1 MKLAFAKLR
10 LILHLLH
17 GMGIVAVRF
26 PRMSEAA
33 KLEVNRAWSLKM
45 LRLAGMRLVVHHD
58 ERRIDHGAL
67 VVGNHVSWLDIYVV
81 NAWRPTPFVSKA
93 EVRKWPVVGWLAHRL
108 GTIFI
113 HREKR
118 RDAHRTMHEI
128 VERVTGGGLVCLFP
142 EGTTS
147 NGVSLLP
154 FHANLFQA
162 AVSAQCPVQPI
173 CLLYEGRDGRQST
186 APAYIDEVTL
196 GQSLDAVLRGGP
208 FTAHLYVGAA
218 IEPMS
223 DRRALSAK
231 AREAVGAGLAQL
243 QGLVGCA
250 VDEAASAYVDDTKAN
265 VNTNANAHA
274 HANADSGGDADTD
287 PSIDGALT
295 PRH

>member
-1 MKLAFAKLR
+1 MKLALAKLR
-10 LILHLLH
+10 LVLHLLH
-17 GMGIVAVRF
+17 GMWIVAVRF
-26 PRMSEAA
+26 PRMSDAA
-33 KLEVNRAWSLKM
+33 KLEVNRAWSIKM

-58 ERRIDHGAL
+58 EARIDHGAL

-93 EVRKWPVVGWLAHRL
+93 EVRHWPVVGWLAHQL

-128 VERVTGGGLVCLFP
+128 VERVSSGGLVCLFP

-147 NGVSLLP
+147 DGLALLP

-173 CLLYEGRDGRQST
+173 CLLYEDGEGRQST
-186 APAYIDEVTL
+186 VPAYVGDVSL
-196 GQSLDAVLRGGP
+196 AQSLDAVLKGGP
-208 FTAHLYVGAA
+208 FTAHLYVG
-218 IEPMS
+218 EPIQPMA

-243 QGLVGCA
+243 QARAACPVGQQDSPVRA
-250 VDEAASAYVDDTKAN
+250 DAADGADARAGSDQRDD
-265 VNTNANAHA
+265 
-274 HANADSGGDADTD
+274 D
-287 PSIDGALT
+287 PSIEGALT

>member
-10 LILHLLH
+10 LVLHLLH
-17 GMGIVAVRF
+17 GVWIIAVRC
-26 PRMSEAA
+26 PRMSEAE
-33 KLEVNRAWSLKM
+33 KLEINRVWSNKM

-67 VVGNHVSWLDIYVV
+67 VVGNHVSWLDIYVI

-93 EVRKWPVVGWLAHRL
+93 EVRQWPVVGWLAHRL

-128 VERVTGGGLVCLFP
+128 VERVSSGGMVCLFP

-147 NGVSLLP
+147 DGTALLP

-162 AVSAQCPVQPI
+162 AVSAQCPVQPV
-173 CLLYEGRDGRQST
+173 CLMYEDSSGRQST
-186 APAYIDEVTL
+186 TPAYIDDVSL
-196 GQSLDAVLRGGP
+196 GQSVDAVLRGGP
-208 FTAHLYVGAA
+208 FTAHLYVGEP

-223 DRRALSAK
+223 DRRALAAK
-231 AREAVGAGLAQL
+231 AREAVGVGLGEMQGQVARPLGHDTPALANSAAAG
-243 QGLVGCA
+243 G
-250 VDEAASAYVDDTKAN
+250 SDD
-265 VNTNANAHA
+265 
-274 HANADSGGDADTD
+274 DR
-287 PSIDGALT
+287 SIEGALT
-295 PRH
+295 PRQ

>member
-10 LILHLLH
+10 LVLHLLH
-17 GMGIVAVRF
+17 GVWIIAVRF
-26 PRMSEAA
+26 PRLSEAA

-67 VVGNHVSWLDIYVV
+67 VVGNHISWLDIYVV

-93 EVRKWPVVGWLAHRL
+93 EVRHWPVVGWLAHRL

-128 VERVTGGGLVCLFP
+128 VERVSSGGSVCLFP

-147 NGVSLLP
+147 DGTSLLP

-173 CLLYEGRDGRQST
+173 CLLYEDRDGRQST
-186 APAYIDEVTL
+186 TPAYIDEMSL

-208 FTAHLYVGAA
+208 FTAHLYVGEP

-231 AREAVGAGLAQL
+231 AREAVGTSEQCGSRS
-243 QGLVGCA
+243 GVPYGC
-250 VDEAASAYVDDTKAN
+250 
-265 VNTNANAHA
+265 
-274 HANADSGGDADTD
+274 SG
-287 PSIDGALT
+287 
-295 PRH
+295 R

>member
-10 LILHLLH
+10 LVLHLLH
-17 GMGIVAVRF
+17 GVWIIAVRF
-26 PRMSEAA
+26 PRLSEAA
-33 KLEVNRAWSLKM
+33 KLEVNRAWSIKM

-67 VVGNHVSWLDIYVV
+67 VVGNHISWLDIYVV

-93 EVRKWPVVGWLAHRL
+93 EVRHWPVVGWLAHRL

-128 VERVTGGGLVCLFP
+128 VERVSSGGSVCLFP

-147 NGVSLLP
+147 DGTSLLP
-154 FHANLFQA
+154 FHANLFQS
-162 AVSAQCPVQPI
+162 AVSAQCLVQPI
-173 CLLYEGRDGRQST
+173 CLLYEDRDGHQST
-186 APAYIDEVTL
+186 TPAYIDEVTL

-208 FTAHLYVGAA
+208 FTAHLYVGAP

-231 AREAVGAGLAQL
+231 AREAVGAGLAAL
-243 QGLVGCA
+243 QSGVKA
-250 VDEAASAYVDDTKAN
+250 SVASASATAVAP
-265 VNTNANAHA
+265 APAQPLPS
-274 HANADSGGDADTD
+274 DSGNELPPSPAVSGDV
-287 PSIDGALT
+287 
-295 PRH
+295 

>member
-10 LILHLLH
+10 LVLHLLH
-17 GMGIVAVRF
+17 GVWIIAVRF

-33 KLEVNRAWSLKM
+33 KLEVNRVWSIKM

-58 ERRIDHGAL
+58 ERRIDRGAL

-93 EVRKWPVVGWLAHRL
+93 EVRHWPVVGWLAHRL

-128 VERVTGGGLVCLFP
+128 VERVSSGGLVCLFP

-147 NGVSLLP
+147 DGLALLP
-154 FHANLFQA
+154 FHANLFQS
-162 AVSAQCPVQPI
+162 AVSAQCLVQPV
-173 CLLYEGRDGRQST
+173 CLLYEDRDGRQST
-186 APAYIDEVTL
+186 TPAYIDEVSL
-196 GQSLDAVLRGGP
+196 AQSLDAVLRGGP
-208 FTAHLYVGAA
+208 FTAHLYVGEP

-231 AREAVGAGLAQL
+231 AREAVGAGLAAL
-243 QGLVGCA
+243 QSGVKSA
-250 VDEAASAYVDDTKAN
+250 NASAPAP
-265 VNTNANAHA
+265 APAQSLSS
-274 HANADSGGDADTD
+274 DSGDELPPSPAVSGDV
-287 PSIDGALT
+287 
-295 PRH
+295 

>member
-10 LILHLLH
+10 LMGHLLH
-17 GMGIVAVRF
+17 GMWIVAVHF
-26 PRMSEAA
+26 PRMSPAR
-33 KLEVNRAWSLKM
+33 KLEVNRAWSIKM

-93 EVRKWPVVGWLAHRL
+93 EVRHWPIVGWLAHRL
-108 GTIFI
+108 DTIFI

-128 VERVTGGGLVCLFP
+128 VERLGSGGVVCMFP

-147 NGVSLLP
+147 DGLALLP

-173 CLLYEGRDGRQST
+173 CLLYEDGEGRQST
-186 APAYIDEVTL
+186 APAYIGDMSL
-196 GQSLDAVLRGGP
+196 AQSLEAVLRGGP
-208 FTAHLYVGAA
+208 FTAHLYVG
-218 IEPMS
+218 EPIAPMA
-223 DRRALSAK
+223 DRRALAGR
-231 AREAVGAGLAQL
+231 AREAVGVGLDEL
-243 QGLVGCA
+243 QATMRPFGFPESSDG
-250 VDEAASAYVDDTKAN
+250 VDRRGAATIV
-265 VNTNANAHA
+265 
-274 HANADSGGDADTD
+274 
-287 PSIDGALT
+287 
-295 PRH
+295 

>member
-1 MKLAFAKLR
+1 MKLALAKLR
-10 LILHLLH
+10 LVLHLLR
-17 GMGIVAVRF
+17 GMWIVAVRF
-26 PRMSEAA
+26 PRMSEAS
-33 KLEVNRAWSLKM
+33 KLEVNRAWSIKM

-58 ERRIDHGAL
+58 ERRVDHGAL

-128 VERVTGGGLVCLFP
+128 VERISSGGVVCVFP

-147 NGVSLLP
+147 SGVELLP

-162 AVSAQCPVQPI
+162 AVSAQCKVQPI
-173 CLLYEGRDGRQST
+173 CLLYEDSEGRQST
-186 APAYIDEVTL
+186 VPAYIDDLSL

-208 FTAHLYVGAA
+208 FTAHLYVGET

-223 DRRALSAK
+223 DRRALSAA
-231 AREAVGAGLAQL
+231 AREAVGAGLGEL
-243 QGLVGCA
+243 QARMGPAL
-250 VDEAASAYVDDTKAN
+250 DEAREPSVTTASEREI
-265 VNTNANAHA
+265 
-274 HANADSGGDADTD
+274 GDD
-287 PSIDGALT
+287 PSIESALT
-295 PRH
+295 PRQ

>member
-10 LILHLLH
+10 LVLHLLH
-17 GMGIVAVRF
+17 GVWIIAVRF
-26 PRMSEAA
+26 PRLTEAA
-33 KLEVNRAWSLKM
+33 KLEVNRAWSIKM

-67 VVGNHVSWLDIYVV
+67 VVGNHISWLDIYVV

-93 EVRKWPVVGWLAHRL
+93 EVRHWPVVGWLAHRL

-128 VERVTGGGLVCLFP
+128 VERVSSGGLVCLFP

-147 NGVSLLP
+147 DGTSLLP

-173 CLLYEGRDGRQST
+173 CLLYEDRDGRQST
-186 APAYIDEVTL
+186 TPAYIDEMSL

-208 FTAHLYVGAA
+208 FTAHLYVGEP

-231 AREAVGAGLAQL
+231 AREAVGAGLGAL
-243 QGLVGCA
+243 QSGVKA
-250 VDEAASAYVDDTKAN
+250 SVASAPALAPTPAQSLSS
-265 VNTNANAHA
+265 
-274 HANADSGGDADTD
+274 DSGDELPPSPAVSGDV
-287 PSIDGALT
+287 
-295 PRH
+295 

>member
-10 LILHLLH
+10 LVLHLLH
-17 GMGIVAVRF
+17 GVWIIAVRF
-26 PRMSEAA
+26 PRLSEAA
-33 KLEVNRAWSLKM
+33 KLEVNRAWSIKM

-67 VVGNHVSWLDIYVV
+67 VVGNHISWLDIYVV

-93 EVRKWPVVGWLAHRL
+93 EVRHWPVVGWLAHRL

-128 VERVTGGGLVCLFP
+128 VERVSSGGSVCLFP

-147 NGVSLLP
+147 DGTSLLP
-154 FHANLFQA
+154 FHANLFQS
-162 AVSAQCPVQPI
+162 AVSAQCLVQPI
-173 CLLYEGRDGRQST
+173 CLLYEDRDGHQST
-186 APAYIDEVTL
+186 TPAYIDEVTL

-208 FTAHLYVGAA
+208 FTAHLYVGAP

-231 AREAVGAGLAQL
+231 AREAVGAGLAAL
-243 QGLVGCA
+243 QSGVKA
-250 VDEAASAYVDDTKAN
+250 SVASASAPAVAP
-265 VNTNANAHA
+265 APAQPLPS
-274 HANADSGGDADTD
+274 DSGNELPPSPAVSGDV
-287 PSIDGALT
+287 
-295 PRH
+295 

>member
-10 LILHLLH
+10 LVLHLLH
-17 GMGIVAVRF
+17 GVWIIAVRF
-26 PRMSEAA
+26 PRLSEAA
-33 KLEVNRAWSLKM
+33 KLEVNRAWSIKM

-67 VVGNHVSWLDIYVV
+67 VVGNHISWLDIYVV

-93 EVRKWPVVGWLAHRL
+93 EVRHWPVVGWLAHRL

-128 VERVTGGGLVCLFP
+128 VERVSSGGSVCLFP

-147 NGVSLLP
+147 DGTSLLP
-154 FHANLFQA
+154 FHANLFQS
-162 AVSAQCPVQPI
+162 AVSAQCLVQPI
-173 CLLYEGRDGRQST
+173 CLLYEDRDGHQST
-186 APAYIDEVTL
+186 TPAYIDEVTL

-208 FTAHLYVGAA
+208 FTAHLYVGAP

-231 AREAVGAGLAQL
+231 AREAVGAGLAAL
-243 QGLVGCA
+243 QSGVKA
-250 VDEAASAYVDDTKAN
+250 SVASAPA
-265 VNTNANAHA
+265 AAPA
-274 HANADSGGDADTD
+274 PAQPLPSDSGNELPPSPAVSGDV
-287 PSIDGALT
+287 
-295 PRH
+295 